1 MDSTPVDPHCNG
13 GGGWIHVP
21 SFKEPEE
28 DVLILCNIH
37 VSGTP
42 LHIGVQLA
50 DASRVL
56 SESHRD
62 SHISGRIY
70 EI

>member
-1 MDSTPVDPHCNG
+1 M
-13 GGGWIHVP
+13 
-21 SFKEPEE
+21 KYLL
-28 DVLILCNIH
+28 LILCNIH

-42 LHIGVQLA
+42 LHIEVQLA